1 MVQPRSSLLV
11 GVYAAV
17 SHDDGA
23 WSPPATAARHRIND
37 TTRSDTSSRATNIVT
52 TTAATARPR
61 VAAPLKAST
70 AGHAA
75 IGVLSS
81 CMFILSTATTTLF
94 V

>member
-1 MVQPRSSLLV
+1 MVQPRSSSLV

-17 SHDDGA
+17 SYDDGA
-23 WSPPATAARHRIND
+23 WSPPATAAPHRIND

-61 VAAPLKAST
+61 VAAPLKA
-70 AGHAA
+70 HAA